1 MKYDAMRWSSQLESA
16 CSILH
21 AHSEAE
27 GDQILVALARLAKVA
42 LEAGDIYRQVSDD
55 PDTTIHPAF
64 SIAPLKCSLNQTK
77 ETLSP
82 EQLQH
87 SKSTKS
93 ISPLC
98 HLTLETGTVIA
109 YLHAAEASIYELA
122 LLQPPTLLMRYCDH
136 NLKRIEYLTGLL
148 QTCKACTEH
157 FLAFD
162 LSHITAPMMIMFGY
176 SVKLCYCLLTLQMNG
191 WDTAMAR
198 LTLDPAVCFERAIQH
213 CESTDAALRLE
224 TGEDSMFKQ
233 AAETMRATAPQ
244 WRVPAG
250 QNDPSLGLE
259 ALTSAHDFSLMDL
272 PNLEFSED
280 FWLNIPCN
288 F

>member
-21 AHSEAE
+21 AHNEAE

-77 ETLSP
+77 GTLTP

-87 SKSTKS
+87 SESFKSLRLS
-93 ISPLC
+93 RFLIR
-98 HLTLETGTVIA
+98 ETATVIT

-148 QTCKACTEH
+148 QTCRACTEH
-157 FLAFD
+157 FLGFD
-162 LSHITAPMMIMFGY
+162 LSHITTPTMIMFGY
-176 SVKLCYCLLTLQMNG
+176 SVKLCHCLLTLQMNG
-191 WDTAMAR
+191 WDPAMAR
-198 LTLDPAVCFERAIQH
+198 LTLDPAVCFERAAQH
-213 CESTDAALRLE
+213 CENTDAALRLK
-224 TGEDSMFKQ
+224 TGEDSIFKQ

-244 WRVPAG
+244 WRVPLE
-250 QNDPSLGLE
+250 QQDPALGLE
-259 ALTSAHDFSLMDL
+259 SLTSANEFSLVDI
-272 PNLEFSED
+272 PSLEFSED